1 VIPETPDTIRVILAD
16 DHTLVRSGIR
26 RILETEPGLLV
37 VDEAADGK
45 AAIESVRHVEA
56 DVLVLDLK
64 MEGSDGIEVLRV
76 AKAERPDLKV
86 LVLTMHAGREYVARA
101 MHEGADA
108 YLLKDSAAQDLVAA
122 IHAVMAGRAFYSP
135 AIQQLM
141 AELLREGSKMPQGVQ
156 GLSDRER
163 EVLTLLARGLSS
175 KEIGA
180 ALDISTRT
188 VETHRANVMRKL
200 GVKSVALL
208 TQVAIREGIVDP

>member
-1 VIPETPDTIRVILAD
+1 MTDAPIRVILAD

-26 RILETEPGLLV
+26 KILETEPGLQV
-37 VDEAADGK
+37 VEEAADGL
-45 AAIESVRHVEA
+45 AAIEVVRRTAA

-64 MEGSDGIEVLRV
+64 MKGADGIEVLRI
-76 AKAERPDLKV
+76 AKSELPDLKV
-86 LVLTMHAGREYVARA
+86 LILTMHSGREYVARA

-122 IHAVMAGRAFYSP
+122 IHAVTAGKSFYSP
-135 AIQQLM
+135 AIQQMM
-141 AELLREGSKMPQGVQ
+141 AGLLREGSKVPQGVH

-163 EVLTLLARGLSS
+163 EVLILLARGLSS
-175 KEIGA
+175 KEIA
-180 ALDISTRT
+180 TELDISTRT
-188 VETHRANVMRKL
+188 VESHRANLMRKL